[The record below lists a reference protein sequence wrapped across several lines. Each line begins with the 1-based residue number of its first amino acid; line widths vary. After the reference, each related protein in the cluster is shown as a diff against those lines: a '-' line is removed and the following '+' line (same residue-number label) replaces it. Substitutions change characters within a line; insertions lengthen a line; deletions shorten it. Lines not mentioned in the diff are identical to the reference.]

1 MDLKP
6 LASRW
11 CGVFVADVDFS
22 QPMQDELRSRLV
34 LRMQRGMLAA
44 RRVEAAPGR
53 KISLQSAGPSSV

>member
-6 LASRW
+6 LASRS
-11 CGVFVADVDFS
+11 CGALVADVDFS

-34 LRMQRGMLAA
+34 LRMERGMVAV
-44 RRVEAAPGR
+44 RRVEAPPGR